1 MDAAVKTT
9 TSSPKYAI
17 LFLPTHPFTNMR
29 LLNRQ
34 EVSSE
39 LEALIPNSIE
49 DMRVNPRKN
58 VVPVEVT
65 QASAFDSL
73 SKVPFLVG
81 MNVRTIILPGRRGT
95 TGVIYDI
102 DVTILNED
110 LPSLIKPA
118 NEGLEIL
125 QVCRIGKSRCVKID
139 FKSDCLLSCKGGSF
153 PKRCAALCS

>member
-139 FKSDCLLSCKGGSF
+139 FKGDCLLSCKGGSF